1 MPDKSIRIAGI
12 LGLLVA
18 VACFS
23 GCSEVRFSST
33 VLNPFNMKLPFLPYQ
48 QPVRI
53 GIVHRNAGV
62 FDPTTW
68 DQKGMGSPWNPLRIE
83 LERVLNKPVQIE
95 DLKLF
100 QLAAHLQSGRLD
112 FAFFSAEDYAEL
124 QKEFGQVGQVL
135 AISKVSKRQGLIV
148 ARAESEVQ
156 SMEDIRGRRFA
167 FGPRGDK
174 VLFDAALSV
183 LESSGVKA
191 EEIKKE
197 ILPIPNSYQYHISS
211 AEAAFEVV
219 YGLGTDVGVI
229 EASEY
234 EEYPDSGGSFLLR
247 SFGKD
252 NFRVLARTQEI
263 SAETIAKG
271 PFLASAEANPEDV
284 KRVIGFLLTD
294 SGKQKRVF
302 AAMGLS
308 GFQAPHRD

>member
-1 MPDKSIRIAGI
+1 MQ
-12 LGLLVA
+12 
-18 VACFS
+18 
-23 GCSEVRFSST
+23 
-33 VLNPFNMKLPFLPYQ
+33 LPFLPYQ
-48 QPVRI
+48 QPIRI
-53 GIVHRNAGV
+53 GIVHRSAGV

-112 FAFFSAEDYAEL
+112 FAFFSADDYTEL
-124 QKEFGQVGQVL
+124 KKEFGQVGKVL

-148 ARAESEVQ
+148 ARADSDVR
-156 SMEDIRGRRFA
+156 SIEDIRGRRFA
-167 FGPRGDK
+167 FGPRGDR
-174 VLFDAALSV
+174 VLFDAALAA
-183 LESSGVKA
+183 LEASGVKP

-219 YGLGTDVGVI
+219 YGLGTEVGVI
-229 EASEY
+229 DAADY

-252 NFRVLARTQEI
+252 NFRILVRTKEI
-263 SAETIAKG
+263 SEETIAEG
-271 PFLASAEANPEDV
+271 PFLASAEADPEDV
-284 KRVIGFLLTD
+284 KRVVEFLLARTA
-294 SGKQKRVF
+294 KQKRVF

-308 GFQAPHRD
+308 GFQPPHRD